1 MRNRL
6 ICDVVGTFI
15 SVLSWNMMKVVNF
28 SHSVLSSEVVGKKF
42 NSKKKITVRILSYV
56 N

>member
-1 MRNRL
+1 MRKRL
-6 ICDVVGTFI
+6 ICDVAGTFI

-42 NSKKKITVRILSYV
+42 SSKKRLW
-56 N
+56 